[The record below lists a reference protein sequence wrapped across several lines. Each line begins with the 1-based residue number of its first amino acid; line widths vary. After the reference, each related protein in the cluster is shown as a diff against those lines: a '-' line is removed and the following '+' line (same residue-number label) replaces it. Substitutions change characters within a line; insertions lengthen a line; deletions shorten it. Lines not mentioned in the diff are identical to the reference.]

1 MYINSN
7 INLVFI
13 YSYII
18 SKLYDDNLSSL
29 EITSSDSQL
38 NKYEKSIL
46 GYTKNKKWKLV
57 DDSHKYGRITARMP
71 DLGRKEVKKLNNQ
84 IKKWIDQEMDTS
96 RMDFQFVGM
105 DLMIDHG
112 HEHRINN
119 MIWGILLAML
129 VISSLIGLLFKQFSI
144 VLITLI
150 ANVIPLI
157 LIAGLMGIFGIELR
171 GTTSI
176 IFAVGF
182 VIAVD
187 DTIHFLS
194 KYRIERKKGFSVDQS
209 IETTLLEAGKAIF
222 TTSVILFGGFI
233 VLLHSAFGDIYS
245 VGFMVSFMILF
256 ALLLDLF

>member
-1 MYINSN
+1 M
-7 INLVFI
+7 
-13 YSYII
+13 
-18 SKLYDDNLSSL
+18 D
-29 EITSSDSQL
+29 
-38 NKYEKSIL
+38 
-46 GYTKNKKWKLV
+46 
-57 DDSHKYGRITARMP
+57 TAR
-71 DLGRKEVKKLNNQ
+71 
-84 IKKWIDQEMDTS
+84 I
-96 RMDFQFVGM
+96 DFQFVGM

-119 MIWGILLAML
+119 MIWGILLAL
-129 VISSLIGLLFKQFSI
+129 LAISFLIGLLFKQFSMVI
-144 VLITLI
+144 ITLI
-150 ANVIPLI
+150 VNVIPLI

-209 IETTLLEAGKAIF
+209 IETTILEAGKAIF

-233 VLLHSAFGDIYS
+233 VLLHSAFGDVYS

-256 ALLLDLF
+256 ALLLDLFLVPVLLQLVYKTNKQDA